1 MKVIKQYSFKENM
14 NDMFANGYKES
25 FTEAKLRTNV
35 IDSNYDDSH
44 RPWPEVKKELINKY
58 KKKGYTNVEVVRTK
72 TDTKGLRNYYV
83 CGDLK
88 ESFNKNI
95 TVEEDEEAF
104 KEEFGEAERTKL
116 NDEIMEDYEDVLEEA
131 KVNRMVN
138 EIIKDSFN
146 EPIEE
151 SDEERIERKSNEY
164 IGDRYEKVYE
174 TYCKCVGH
182 EYGSVD
188 ESNLPLDEN
197 LLNYVSCVHNY
208 DIENLKE
215 NIKQHMANTTKKW
228 LEEGK
233 ITKEDIARQFL
244 AEMTDCICQ
253 AFSDQGVDFLDKS
266 VWGVYEKDQ
275 DLNGIK
281 IGIYNLELPLEVEDD
296 LNESDEEI
304 LEKFVKLAVDKFIQS
319 ATYKIDDKN
328 VKLKEIDVKVKKQLN
343 ELPGIWSML
352 SRYHYY
358 YGSDDVNDYQ
368 PLCIFIQLRETHDKP
383 AWSATSIDDVA
394 QAIGKFEQSDSLKIG
409 FNKGEDWDEFND
421 YIDAP
426 IKYIRKS
433 GLAYSNG
440 FPYWDRFTKIKGMS
454 KIYKNSSIKMAAQY
468 NDNND
473 IILLWAMDFNR
484 GPDDD
489 PYRTKNVAVLLN
501 RSDFESAINKIT
513 L

>member
-1 MKVIKQYSFKENM
+1 MKILNKPVECVNSVTEEYIKEDINNDYYIFSSGWDGMSLRDTIELVNDNTNHFVSLDDYINKGGIFGFDDFGKIIVKVNTPEEAIEAAKKVFDTECDIDETVIVYHNGNRVLYGDGEYPTNAEELISDLKSLKEDTVKTSDGKWTNKGKEGTHGKFKTKKAADEQRRA
-14 NDMFANGYKES
+14 MFANGYKES
-25 FTEAKLRTNV
+25 LTEAKLRTNV

-116 NDEIMEDYEDVLEEA
+116 NDEIMEDYEDVFEEA

-151 SDEERIERKSNEY
+151 SDEERIERKSKEY

-215 NIKQHMANTTKKW
+215 NIKQHMANTRKK
-228 LEEGK
+228 
-233 ITKEDIARQFL
+233 
-244 AEMTDCICQ
+244 
-253 AFSDQGVDFLDKS
+253 
-266 VWGVYEKDQ
+266 
-275 DLNGIK
+275 
-281 IGIYNLELPLEVEDD
+281 
-296 LNESDEEI
+296 
-304 LEKFVKLAVDKFIQS
+304 
-319 ATYKIDDKN
+319 
-328 VKLKEIDVKVKKQLN
+328 
-343 ELPGIWSML
+343 
-352 SRYHYY
+352 
-358 YGSDDVNDYQ
+358 
-368 PLCIFIQLRETHDKP
+368 
-383 AWSATSIDDVA
+383 
-394 QAIGKFEQSDSLKIG
+394 
-409 FNKGEDWDEFND
+409 
-421 YIDAP
+421 
-426 IKYIRKS
+426 
-433 GLAYSNG
+433 
-440 FPYWDRFTKIKGMS
+440 
-454 KIYKNSSIKMAAQY
+454 
-468 NDNND
+468 
-473 IILLWAMDFNR
+473 
-484 GPDDD
+484 
-489 PYRTKNVAVLLN
+489 
-501 RSDFESAINKIT
+501 
-513 L
+513 